1 MITRATSA
9 LKLPYKHTISD
20 LPTHVWYLPSVGW
33 NPATNQ
39 QKPAAQSQVPLIL
52 CHRVKI
58 CKIRVSWVLS
68 QIRRVISELTWHL
81 KKPLRCTRW
90 AMVIVS
96 IFHWMREIRHLRWDS
111 QMSQPPVTVKSE
123 SKLWQ
128 VVKAVL
134 HKAASTRAWIVQSY
148 SPNGAYVHPSLIH
161 GSSQG
166 PTRVC
171 PLTASWSVR
180 PNLQGSPVCRT
191 HRQTDSQTTEREA
204 LTTIASIYAIHAT
217 LTDPPH
223 HVGKGQASFFG
234 PRAKAVA
241 RWAEARGPKPLKGFF
256 LAF

>member
-171 PLTASWSVR
+171 PLTASWSFGR
-180 PNLQGSPVCRT
+180 ICRAHRCAEHTGRQT
-191 HRQTDSQTTEREA
+191 HR
-204 LTTIASIYAIHAT
+204 
-217 LTDPPH
+217 
-223 HVGKGQASFFG
+223 
-234 PRAKAVA
+234 
-241 RWAEARGPKPLKGFF
+241 RWNVRHWQQ
-256 LAF
+256 